1 MSAGQIVNG
10 FQHGSVPP
18 RYEGGIGEN
27 GIRELDAFVRGGGTL
42 VSLNRAAQFAID
54 NLHLPVRNAVAG
66 LDRDEFFLGGAIVE
80 VRVDP
85 SHPVMSGMPERAK
98 VVVGR
103 GPIFTT
109 EEDFEG
115 AVLARYAEEGSPLL
129 SGYLL
134 GEEHLQGYA
143 TAIDVR
149 HGDGHV
155 ILLGMR
161 PQWRGQPFGNFRIL
175 FNAALYTGEVA
186 AAAPANPEFWSAPA
200 APEARDGGGRR

>member
-1 MSAGQIVNG
+1 
-10 FQHGSVPP
+10 
-18 RYEGGIGEN
+18 
-27 GIRELDAFVRGGGTL
+27 VRAGGTL
-42 VSLNRAAQFAID
+42 VGLNRAAQFAID
-54 NLHLPVRNAVAG
+54 NLHLPVRNAVAD

-80 VRVDP
+80 MRVDP

-98 VVVGR
+98 VTVGR

-109 EEDFEG
+109 EEGFEG
-115 AVLARYAEEGSPLL
+115 AVLARYAGEGSPLL

-175 FNAALYTGEVA
+175 FNAALYTREVA

-200 APEARDGGGRR
+200 EPEAGDGEGRR